1 MRVDLYV
8 YDDKLLSP
16 PIRPRKQPLP
26 VLPACTRNMR
36 HHWRDSLDL
45 KHGISGFYVKDR
57 LALWLNLYGVL
68 VIEKRH
74 VAGVPVEH

>member
-1 MRVDLYV
+1 
-8 YDDKLLSP
+8 
-16 PIRPRKQPLP
+16 
-26 VLPACTRNMR
+26 MR

-68 VIEKRH
+68 VSEKRH